1 MGNTSI
7 QTQSYRAVDKDAGQ
21 SRSYIIPFALL
32 CSLFFLWAVANNL
45 NDILLP
51 QFQQA
56 FTLTNFQAG
65 LIQSAFYFGYF
76 IIPIPAG
83 ILMKKL
89 SYKAGIITGLFL
101 YALGAA
107 LFWPAAEIMNY
118 TLFLVGLFIIAAG
131 LGCLE
136 TAANPF
142 VTVLGPESSG
152 HFRLN
157 LAQTFNSF
165 GAIIAVVFGQS
176 LILSNVPHQ
185 SQDVLDKM
193 SPEQLSAYKH
203 SLVLSVQTPYM
214 IIVAIVLLVALL
226 IMLTKFPAL
235 QSDNHSD
242 AKQGSFSASLSR
254 LARIR
259 HWRWAVL
266 AQFCYVGAQTAC
278 WSYLIRYA
286 VEEIPGMTAGFA
298 ANYLTGTMV
307 CFFIGRFT
315 GTWLISRFAPHK
327 VLAAYALIAMALCLI
342 SAFAGGHVGLIAL
355 TLCSAFMSIQY
366 PTIFSLGIKNL
377 GQDTKYGSSFIVMTI
392 IGGGYSSRFLTEGG
406 VPFTMT
412 RVNIIKG
419 LGPILQIAEGW
430 SVELPKDV
438 HDILNKRTN
447 STWPTTWFAPRL
459 TGKGPFTDVYSVMA
473 NWGANHGVLTI
484 GHVGADF
491 ITLASML
498 RIPVC
503 MHNVE
508 ETKVYRPSAWAAH
521 GMDIE
526 GQDYRACQNYGPLY
540 KR

>member
-1 MGNTSI
+1 
-7 QTQSYRAVDKDAGQ
+7 
-21 SRSYIIPFALL
+21 
-32 CSLFFLWAVANNL
+32 
-45 NDILLP
+45 
-51 QFQQA
+51 
-56 FTLTNFQAG
+56 
-65 LIQSAFYFGYF
+65 
-76 IIPIPAG
+76 
-83 ILMKKL
+83 
-89 SYKAGIITGLFL
+89 
-101 YALGAA
+101 
-107 LFWPAAEIMNY
+107 MNY

-203 SLVLSVQTPYM
+203 SPVLSVQTPYM

-286 VEEIPGMTAGFA
+286 VEEIRGMTAGFA

-315 GTWLISRFAPHK
+315 GTAHQSLRTTQSP
-327 VLAAYALIAMALCLI
+327 AAYALIAMALCLI

-377 GQDTKYGSSFIVMTI
+377 GGTPNMV
-392 IGGGYSSRFLTEGG
+392 
-406 VPFTMT
+406 
-412 RVNIIKG
+412 
-419 LGPILQIAEGW
+419 
-430 SVELPKDV
+430 
-438 HDILNKRTN
+438 
-447 STWPTTWFAPRL
+447 
-459 TGKGPFTDVYSVMA
+459 
-473 NWGANHGVLTI
+473 
-484 GHVGADF
+484 
-491 ITLASML
+491 
-498 RIPVC
+498 
-503 MHNVE
+503 
-508 ETKVYRPSAWAAH
+508 RPSS
-521 GMDIE
+521 
-526 GQDYRACQNYGPLY
+526 L
-540 KR
+540 

>member
-7 QTQSYRAVDKDAGQ
+7 QTQSFHAVERGQ
-21 SRSYIIPFALL
+21 TKNYVIPFALL
-32 CSLFFLWAVANNL
+32 CSLLFIWAVANNL

-76 IIPIPAG
+76 VIPIPAG

-101 YALGAA
+101 YAIGAA
-107 LFWPAAEIMNY
+107 LFWPAAEVMNY
-118 TLFLVGLFIIAAG
+118 TLFLIGLFIIAAG

-142 VTVLGPESSG
+142 VTVLGPESGG

-193 SPEQLSAYKH
+193 APEQLSAYKH

-214 IIVAIVLLVALL
+214 IIVAVVLLVALL
-226 IMLTKFPAL
+226 IMFTKFPTL
-235 QSDNHSD
+235 QSDDHSD
-242 AKQGSFSASLSR
+242 NAQSSFSASLSR
-254 LARIR
+254 LVRIR

-286 VEEIPGMTAGFA
+286 IEEIPGMTPGFA

-307 CFFIGRFT
+307 CFFIGRFS

-327 VLAAYALIAMALCLI
+327 VLAAYALLAMILCLI
-342 SAFAGGHVGLIAL
+342 SAFTGGQIGLLAL

-392 IGGGYSSRFLTEGG
+392 IGGGIVTPVMGFVSDAAG
-406 VPFTMT
+406 
-412 RVNIIKG
+412 NIPTAE
-419 LGPILQIAEGW
+419 LGPALC
-430 SVELPKDV
+430 
-438 HDILNKRTN
+438 
-447 STWPTTWFAPRL
+447 FAIIFIFARFRSQ
-459 TGKGPFTDVYSVMA
+459 TAA
-473 NWGANHGVLTI
+473 N
-484 GHVGADF
+484 
-491 ITLASML
+491 
-498 RIPVC
+498 
-503 MHNVE
+503 
-508 ETKVYRPSAWAAH
+508 
-521 GMDIE
+521 
-526 GQDYRACQNYGPLY
+526 
-540 KR
+540 

>member
-1 MGNTSI
+1 MGNTTI
-7 QTQSYRAVDKDAGQ
+7 QTQSFRAVDAEQ
-21 SRSYIIPFALL
+21 SKSKRYIIPFTLL

-76 IIPIPAG
+76 VIPIPAG

-101 YALGAA
+101 YAVGAA

-118 TLFLVGLFIIAAG
+118 TLFLIGLFIIAAG

-142 VTVLGPESSG
+142 VTVLGPESGG

-185 SQDVLDKM
+185 SQEALDKM
-193 SPEQLSAYKH
+193 TPDQLSAYKH

-214 IIVAIVLLVALL
+214 IIVAIVLVVALL

-235 QSDNHSD
+235 QSDDHSD
-242 AKQGSFSASLSR
+242 AKQSSFLSSLSR
-254 LARIR
+254 LIRIR

-286 VEEIPGMTAGFA
+286 IEEIPGMTPGFA

-327 VLAAYALIAMALCLI
+327 VLAAYALFAMLLCLI
-342 SAFAGGHVGLIAL
+342 SAFSGGHIGLLAL

-392 IGGGYSSRFLTEGG
+392 IGGGIVTPVMGFVSDAAGKIPTAELVPALCFAVIFIFARF
-406 VPFTMT
+406 
-412 RVNIIKG
+412 RS
-419 LGPILQIAEGW
+419 QAA
-430 SVELPKDV
+430 
-438 HDILNKRTN
+438 TN
-447 STWPTTWFAPRL
+447 
-459 TGKGPFTDVYSVMA
+459 
-473 NWGANHGVLTI
+473 
-484 GHVGADF
+484 
-491 ITLASML
+491 
-498 RIPVC
+498 
-503 MHNVE
+503 
-508 ETKVYRPSAWAAH
+508 
-521 GMDIE
+521 
-526 GQDYRACQNYGPLY
+526 
-540 KR
+540 

>member
-21 SRSYIIPFALL
+21 SRSYIIPFTLL

-101 YALGAA
+101 YAFGAA

-392 IGGGYSSRFLTEGG
+392 IGGGIVTPVMGFVSDAAGNIPTAELLPALCFAVIFIFARFRSQT
-406 VPFTMT
+406 
-412 RVNIIKG
+412 
-419 LGPILQIAEGW
+419 A
-430 SVELPKDV
+430 
-438 HDILNKRTN
+438 TN
-447 STWPTTWFAPRL
+447 
-459 TGKGPFTDVYSVMA
+459 
-473 NWGANHGVLTI
+473 
-484 GHVGADF
+484 
-491 ITLASML
+491 
-498 RIPVC
+498 
-503 MHNVE
+503 
-508 ETKVYRPSAWAAH
+508 
-521 GMDIE
+521 
-526 GQDYRACQNYGPLY
+526 
-540 KR
+540 

>member
-1 MGNTSI
+1 MGNTTI
-7 QTQSYRAVDKDAGQ
+7 QTQSFRAVDAEQ
-21 SRSYIIPFALL
+21 SKSKRYIIPFVLL

-76 IIPIPAG
+76 VIPIPAG

-101 YALGAA
+101 YAVGAA

-118 TLFLVGLFIIAAG
+118 TLFLIGLFIIAAG

-142 VTVLGPESSG
+142 VTVLGPESGG

-185 SQDVLDKM
+185 SQEALDKM
-193 SPEQLSAYKH
+193 TPDQLSAYKH

-214 IIVAIVLLVALL
+214 IIVAIVLVVALL

-235 QSDNHSD
+235 QSDDHSD
-242 AKQGSFSASLSR
+242 AKQSSFLSSLSR
-254 LARIR
+254 LIRIR

-286 VEEIPGMTAGFA
+286 IEEIPGMTPGFA

-327 VLAAYALIAMALCLI
+327 VLAAYALFAMLLCLI
-342 SAFAGGHVGLIAL
+342 SAFSGGHIGLLAL

-392 IGGGYSSRFLTEGG
+392 IGGGIVTPVMGFVSDAAGKIPTAELVPALCFGVIFIFARF
-406 VPFTMT
+406 
-412 RVNIIKG
+412 RS
-419 LGPILQIAEGW
+419 QAA
-430 SVELPKDV
+430 
-438 HDILNKRTN
+438 TN
-447 STWPTTWFAPRL
+447 
-459 TGKGPFTDVYSVMA
+459 
-473 NWGANHGVLTI
+473 
-484 GHVGADF
+484 
-491 ITLASML
+491 
-498 RIPVC
+498 
-503 MHNVE
+503 
-508 ETKVYRPSAWAAH
+508 
-521 GMDIE
+521 
-526 GQDYRACQNYGPLY
+526 
-540 KR
+540 

>member
-1 MGNTSI
+1 M
-7 QTQSYRAVDKDAGQ
+7 R
-21 SRSYIIPFALL
+21 SRQGKASATLFLL
-32 CSLFFLWAVANNL
+32 PCCARYFFLWAVANNL

-76 IIPIPAG
+76 VIPIPAG

-101 YALGAA
+101 YAFGAA
-107 LFWPAAEIMNY
+107 LFWPAAEVMNY
-118 TLFLVGLFIIAAG
+118 TLFLIGLFIIAAG

-142 VTVLGPESSG
+142 VTVLGPESGG

-193 SPEQLSAYKH
+193 APEQLSAYKH

-214 IIVAIVLLVALL
+214 IIVAVVLLVALL

-235 QSDNHSD
+235 QSDDHSD
-242 AKQGSFSASLSR
+242 ANQSSFSASLAR
-254 LARIR
+254 LVRVR

-286 VEEIPGMTAGFA
+286 IEEIPGMTPGFA

-307 CFFIGRFT
+307 CFFIGRFS

-327 VLAAYALIAMALCLI
+327 VLAAYALLAMLLCLI
-342 SAFAGGHVGLIAL
+342 SAFSGGHVGLLAL

-392 IGGGYSSRFLTEGG
+392 IGGGIVTPVMGFVSDAAGNIPTAELVPALCFAVIFIFARFRSQT
-406 VPFTMT
+406 
-412 RVNIIKG
+412 
-419 LGPILQIAEGW
+419 A
-430 SVELPKDV
+430 
-438 HDILNKRTN
+438 
-447 STWPTTWFAPRL
+447 
-459 TGKGPFTDVYSVMA
+459 A
-473 NWGANHGVLTI
+473 N
-484 GHVGADF
+484 
-491 ITLASML
+491 
-498 RIPVC
+498 
-503 MHNVE
+503 
-508 ETKVYRPSAWAAH
+508 
-521 GMDIE
+521 
-526 GQDYRACQNYGPLY
+526 
-540 KR
+540 

>member
-1 MGNTSI
+1 MLWM
-7 QTQSYRAVDKDAGQ
+7 QSKAKASATLFHSPY
-21 SRSYIIPFALL
+21 FARY
-32 CSLFFLWAVANNL
+32 FFLWAVANNL

-76 IIPIPAG
+76 VIPIPAG

-101 YALGAA
+101 YAVGAA

-118 TLFLVGLFIIAAG
+118 TLFLIGLFIIAAG

-142 VTVLGPESSG
+142 VTVLGPESGG

-185 SQDVLDKM
+185 SQEALDKM
-193 SPEQLSAYKH
+193 TPDQLSAYKH

-214 IIVAIVLLVALL
+214 IIVAIVLVVALL

-235 QSDNHSD
+235 QSDDHSD
-242 AKQGSFSASLSR
+242 AKQSSFLSSLSR
-254 LARIR
+254 LIRIR

-286 VEEIPGMTAGFA
+286 IEEIPGMTPGFA

-327 VLAAYALIAMALCLI
+327 VLAAYALFAMLLCLI
-342 SAFAGGHVGLIAL
+342 SAFSGGHIGLLAL

-392 IGGGYSSRFLTEGG
+392 IGGGIVTPVMGFVSDAAGKIPTAELVPALCFAVIFIFARF
-406 VPFTMT
+406 
-412 RVNIIKG
+412 RS
-419 LGPILQIAEGW
+419 QAA
-430 SVELPKDV
+430 
-438 HDILNKRTN
+438 TN
-447 STWPTTWFAPRL
+447 
-459 TGKGPFTDVYSVMA
+459 
-473 NWGANHGVLTI
+473 
-484 GHVGADF
+484 
-491 ITLASML
+491 
-498 RIPVC
+498 
-503 MHNVE
+503 
-508 ETKVYRPSAWAAH
+508 
-521 GMDIE
+521 
-526 GQDYRACQNYGPLY
+526 
-540 KR
+540 

>member
-1 MGNTSI
+1 
-7 QTQSYRAVDKDAGQ
+7 
-21 SRSYIIPFALL
+21 
-32 CSLFFLWAVANNL
+32 
-45 NDILLP
+45 
-51 QFQQA
+51 
-56 FTLTNFQAG
+56 
-65 LIQSAFYFGYF
+65 
-76 IIPIPAG
+76 
-83 ILMKKL
+83 KL

-101 YALGAA
+101 YAFGAA

-392 IGGGYSSRFLTEGG
+392 IGGGIVTPVMGFVSDAAGNIPTAELIPALCFAVIFIFARFRSQT
-406 VPFTMT
+406 
-412 RVNIIKG
+412 
-419 LGPILQIAEGW
+419 A
-430 SVELPKDV
+430 
-438 HDILNKRTN
+438 TN
-447 STWPTTWFAPRL
+447 
-459 TGKGPFTDVYSVMA
+459 
-473 NWGANHGVLTI
+473 
-484 GHVGADF
+484 
-491 ITLASML
+491 
-498 RIPVC
+498 
-503 MHNVE
+503 
-508 ETKVYRPSAWAAH
+508 
-521 GMDIE
+521 
-526 GQDYRACQNYGPLY
+526 
-540 KR
+540 

>member
-266 AQFCYVGAQTAC
+266 AQFYYVGAQMAC

-327 VLAAYALIAMALCLI
+327 VLAA
-342 SAFAGGHVGLIAL
+342 
-355 TLCSAFMSIQY
+355 
-366 PTIFSLGIKNL
+366 
-377 GQDTKYGSSFIVMTI
+377 
-392 IGGGYSSRFLTEGG
+392 
-406 VPFTMT
+406 
-412 RVNIIKG
+412 
-419 LGPILQIAEGW
+419 
-430 SVELPKDV
+430 
-438 HDILNKRTN
+438 
-447 STWPTTWFAPRL
+447 
-459 TGKGPFTDVYSVMA
+459 
-473 NWGANHGVLTI
+473 
-484 GHVGADF
+484 
-491 ITLASML
+491 
-498 RIPVC
+498 
-503 MHNVE
+503 
-508 ETKVYRPSAWAAH
+508 
-521 GMDIE
+521 
-526 GQDYRACQNYGPLY
+526 
-540 KR
+540 

>member
-32 CSLFFLWAVANNL
+32 CSLFFLWAVANYL

-392 IGGGYSSRFLTEGG
+392 IGGGIVTPVMGFVSDAAGNIPTAELIPALCFAVIFIFARFRSQT
-406 VPFTMT
+406 
-412 RVNIIKG
+412 
-419 LGPILQIAEGW
+419 A
-430 SVELPKDV
+430 
-438 HDILNKRTN
+438 TN
-447 STWPTTWFAPRL
+447 
-459 TGKGPFTDVYSVMA
+459 
-473 NWGANHGVLTI
+473 
-484 GHVGADF
+484 
-491 ITLASML
+491 
-498 RIPVC
+498 
-503 MHNVE
+503 
-508 ETKVYRPSAWAAH
+508 
-521 GMDIE
+521 
-526 GQDYRACQNYGPLY
+526 
-540 KR
+540 

>member
-101 YALGAA
+101 YAFGAA

-142 VTVLGPESSG
+142 VTVLGPTVLGPESSG

-392 IGGGYSSRFLTEGG
+392 IGGGIVTPVMGFVSDAAGNIPTAELIPALCFAVIFIFARFRSQT
-406 VPFTMT
+406 
-412 RVNIIKG
+412 
-419 LGPILQIAEGW
+419 A
-430 SVELPKDV
+430 
-438 HDILNKRTN
+438 TN
-447 STWPTTWFAPRL
+447 
-459 TGKGPFTDVYSVMA
+459 
-473 NWGANHGVLTI
+473 
-484 GHVGADF
+484 
-491 ITLASML
+491 
-498 RIPVC
+498 
-503 MHNVE
+503 
-508 ETKVYRPSAWAAH
+508 
-521 GMDIE
+521 
-526 GQDYRACQNYGPLY
+526 
-540 KR
+540 

>member
-1 MGNTSI
+1 
-7 QTQSYRAVDKDAGQ
+7 
-21 SRSYIIPFALL
+21 
-32 CSLFFLWAVANNL
+32 
-45 NDILLP
+45 
-51 QFQQA
+51 
-56 FTLTNFQAG
+56 
-65 LIQSAFYFGYF
+65 
-76 IIPIPAG
+76 
-83 ILMKKL
+83 MKKL

-242 AKQGSFSASLSR
+242 AKQGSVLRIAFSPGAYSPLALGSISAILLRWRTNGLLELFDSLRCRRNS
-254 LARIR
+254 
-259 HWRWAVL
+259 
-266 AQFCYVGAQTAC
+266 
-278 WSYLIRYA
+278 
-286 VEEIPGMTAGFA
+286 GMTAGFA

-315 GTWLISRFAPHK
+315 GT
-327 VLAAYALIAMALCLI
+327 
-342 SAFAGGHVGLIAL
+342 
-355 TLCSAFMSIQY
+355 
-366 PTIFSLGIKNL
+366 
-377 GQDTKYGSSFIVMTI
+377 GSSVASHHTK
-392 IGGGYSSRFLTEGG
+392 S
-406 VPFTMT
+406 
-412 RVNIIKG
+412 
-419 LGPILQIAEGW
+419 
-430 SVELPKDV
+430 
-438 HDILNKRTN
+438 
-447 STWPTTWFAPRL
+447 WPPT
-459 TGKGPFTDVYSVMA
+459 
-473 NWGANHGVLTI
+473 H
-484 GHVGADF
+484 
-491 ITLASML
+491 
-498 RIPVC
+498 
-503 MHNVE
+503 
-508 ETKVYRPSAWAAH
+508 
-521 GMDIE
+521 
-526 GQDYRACQNYGPLY
+526 
-540 KR
+540 

>member
-32 CSLFFLWAVANNL
+32 CSLFFPWAVANNL

-118 TLFLVGLFIIAAG
+118 TLFLVDLFIIAAG

-342 SAFAGGHVGLIAL
+342 SAFAGGYVGLIAL

-392 IGGGYSSRFLTEGG
+392 IGGGIVTPVMGFVSDAAGNIPTAELIPALCFAVIFIFARFRSQT
-406 VPFTMT
+406 
-412 RVNIIKG
+412 
-419 LGPILQIAEGW
+419 A
-430 SVELPKDV
+430 
-438 HDILNKRTN
+438 TN
-447 STWPTTWFAPRL
+447 
-459 TGKGPFTDVYSVMA
+459 
-473 NWGANHGVLTI
+473 
-484 GHVGADF
+484 
-491 ITLASML
+491 
-498 RIPVC
+498 
-503 MHNVE
+503 
-508 ETKVYRPSAWAAH
+508 
-521 GMDIE
+521 
-526 GQDYRACQNYGPLY
+526 
-540 KR
+540 

>member
-32 CSLFFLWAVANNL
+32 YSLFFLWAVANNL

-392 IGGGYSSRFLTEGG
+392 IGGGIVTPVMGFVSDAAGNIPTAELIPALCFAVIFIFARFRSQT
-406 VPFTMT
+406 
-412 RVNIIKG
+412 
-419 LGPILQIAEGW
+419 A
-430 SVELPKDV
+430 
-438 HDILNKRTN
+438 TN
-447 STWPTTWFAPRL
+447 
-459 TGKGPFTDVYSVMA
+459 
-473 NWGANHGVLTI
+473 
-484 GHVGADF
+484 
-491 ITLASML
+491 
-498 RIPVC
+498 
-503 MHNVE
+503 
-508 ETKVYRPSAWAAH
+508 
-521 GMDIE
+521 
-526 GQDYRACQNYGPLY
+526 
-540 KR
+540 

>member
-286 VEEIPGMTAGFA
+286 VEEIPGMTTPFPAELVANMLTAFGFTFDGTIIITISFLA
-298 ANYLTGTMV
+298 IAKCFAVKVAKRCTDFNTGV
-307 CFFIGRFT
+307 
-315 GTWLISRFAPHK
+315 SRNIAIQH
-327 VLAAYALIAMALCLI
+327 VNATDRALIAVNHHRHVVALHHFKKAHHVAVRGFH
-342 SAFAGGHVGLIAL
+342 SAAQAIIAIKRIGNGL
-355 TLCSAFMSIQY
+355 
-366 PTIFSLGIKNL
+366 
-377 GQDTKYGSSFIVMTI
+377 
-392 IGGGYSSRFLTEGG
+392 FLQWCG
-406 VPFTMT
+406 
-412 RVNIIKG
+412 R
-419 LGPILQIAEGW
+419 
-430 SVELPKDV
+430 
-438 HDILNKRTN
+438 R
-447 STWPTTWFAPRL
+447 
-459 TGKGPFTDVYSVMA
+459 
-473 NWGANHGVLTI
+473 
-484 GHVGADF
+484 
-491 ITLASML
+491 
-498 RIPVC
+498 
-503 MHNVE
+503 
-508 ETKVYRPSAWAAH
+508 
-521 GMDIE
+521 
-526 GQDYRACQNYGPLY
+526 
-540 KR
+540 

>member
-1 MGNTSI
+1 
-7 QTQSYRAVDKDAGQ
+7 
-21 SRSYIIPFALL
+21 
-32 CSLFFLWAVANNL
+32 
-45 NDILLP
+45 
-51 QFQQA
+51 
-56 FTLTNFQAG
+56 
-65 LIQSAFYFGYF
+65 
-76 IIPIPAG
+76 
-83 ILMKKL
+83 MKKL

-101 YALGAA
+101 YAFGAA

-118 TLFLVGLFIIAAG
+118 TLFLIGLFIIAAG

-142 VTVLGPESSG
+142 VTVLGPESGG

-176 LILSNVPHQ
+176 LILSHVPHQ
-185 SQDVLDKM
+185 SPEVLDKM
-193 SPEQLSAYKH
+193 APEQLSAYKH

-214 IIVAIVLLVALL
+214 IIVAVVLLVALL

-235 QSDNHSD
+235 QSDDHNESEPS
-242 AKQGSFSASLSR
+242 SFVASFSR

-286 VEEIPGMTAGFA
+286 IEEIPGMTPGFA

-307 CFFIGRFT
+307 CFFIGRFS

-327 VLAAYALIAMALCLI
+327 VLAAYALLSMVLCLI
-342 SAFAGGHVGLIAL
+342 SALSGGHIGLLAL

-392 IGGGYSSRFLTEGG
+392 IGGGIVTPVMGFVSDAAGNIPTSELVPALCFAIIFIFARF
-406 VPFTMT
+406 
-412 RVNIIKG
+412 RS
-419 LGPILQIAEGW
+419 QAA
-430 SVELPKDV
+430 
-438 HDILNKRTN
+438 TN
-447 STWPTTWFAPRL
+447 
-459 TGKGPFTDVYSVMA
+459 
-473 NWGANHGVLTI
+473 
-484 GHVGADF
+484 
-491 ITLASML
+491 
-498 RIPVC
+498 
-503 MHNVE
+503 
-508 ETKVYRPSAWAAH
+508 
-521 GMDIE
+521 
-526 GQDYRACQNYGPLY
+526 
-540 KR
+540 

>member
-21 SRSYIIPFALL
+21 SRSYIIPFELL

-392 IGGGYSSRFLTEGG
+392 IGGGIVTPVMGFVSDAAGNIPTAELIPALCFAVIFIFARFRSQT
-406 VPFTMT
+406 
-412 RVNIIKG
+412 
-419 LGPILQIAEGW
+419 A
-430 SVELPKDV
+430 
-438 HDILNKRTN
+438 TN
-447 STWPTTWFAPRL
+447 
-459 TGKGPFTDVYSVMA
+459 
-473 NWGANHGVLTI
+473 
-484 GHVGADF
+484 
-491 ITLASML
+491 
-498 RIPVC
+498 
-503 MHNVE
+503 
-508 ETKVYRPSAWAAH
+508 
-521 GMDIE
+521 
-526 GQDYRACQNYGPLY
+526 
-540 KR
+540 

>member
-76 IIPIPAG
+76 IIPIPAV

-157 LAQTFNSF
+157 LAQTF
-165 GAIIAVVFGQS
+165 
-176 LILSNVPHQ
+176 
-185 SQDVLDKM
+185 
-193 SPEQLSAYKH
+193 SAYKH

-392 IGGGYSSRFLTEGG
+392 IGGGIVTPVMGFVSDAAGNIPTAELIPALCFAVIFIFARFRSQT
-406 VPFTMT
+406 
-412 RVNIIKG
+412 
-419 LGPILQIAEGW
+419 A
-430 SVELPKDV
+430 
-438 HDILNKRTN
+438 TN
-447 STWPTTWFAPRL
+447 
-459 TGKGPFTDVYSVMA
+459 
-473 NWGANHGVLTI
+473 
-484 GHVGADF
+484 
-491 ITLASML
+491 
-498 RIPVC
+498 
-503 MHNVE
+503 
-508 ETKVYRPSAWAAH
+508 
-521 GMDIE
+521 
-526 GQDYRACQNYGPLY
+526 
-540 KR
+540 

>member
-1 MGNTSI
+1 MKNSVIKQG
-7 QTQSYRAVDKDAGQ
+7 
-21 SRSYIIPFALL
+21 
-32 CSLFFLWAVANNL
+32 
-45 NDILLP
+45 LLP
-51 QFQQA
+51 D
-56 FTLTNFQAG
+56 
-65 LIQSAFYFGYF
+65 YF
-76 IIPIPAG
+76 ICLGRCI
-83 ILMKKL
+83 ILARCRNNEL
-89 SYKAGIITGLFL
+89 HLI
-101 YALGAA
+101 
-107 LFWPAAEIMNY
+107 
-118 TLFLVGLFIIAAG
+118 LVGLFIIAAG

-392 IGGGYSSRFLTEGG
+392 IGGGIVTPVMGFVSDAAGNIPTAELIPALCFAVIFIFARFRSQT
-406 VPFTMT
+406 
-412 RVNIIKG
+412 
-419 LGPILQIAEGW
+419 A
-430 SVELPKDV
+430 
-438 HDILNKRTN
+438 TN
-447 STWPTTWFAPRL
+447 
-459 TGKGPFTDVYSVMA
+459 
-473 NWGANHGVLTI
+473 
-484 GHVGADF
+484 
-491 ITLASML
+491 
-498 RIPVC
+498 
-503 MHNVE
+503 
-508 ETKVYRPSAWAAH
+508 
-521 GMDIE
+521 
-526 GQDYRACQNYGPLY
+526 
-540 KR
+540 